1 MTDNQ
6 QPLTDDEINA
16 VASQLQR
23 LPRGYL
29 PLPIFWSVANLVT
42 TPTMEVAPLRNTA
55 DGLEIYLTQRPEN
68 DPHWPS
74 GWHIP
79 GTVIRSTDEE
89 GSLASGFARV
99 LKDELGEGI
108 RYVGE
113 PVQVTTKFW
122 DVTRGR
128 ELDLVHYIE
137 VEVIDDTKLTGQFF
151 PVNSLPESTLEH
163 HKIMIP
169 EIVAAYEAA
178 KSSAS

>member
-1 MTDNQ
+1 MEENN
-6 QPLTDDEINA
+6 QPLTNEEIEA
-16 VASQLQR
+16 VASLLQR

-29 PLPIFWSVANLVT
+29 PQPIFWAVASLVT
-42 TPTMEVAPLRNTA
+42 TPTMEVAPLRKTA
-55 DGLEIYLTQRPEN
+55 NGLEIYLTQRPEN

-99 LKDELGEGI
+99 LQDELGEGM
-108 RYVGE
+108 RYVSE

-137 VEVIDDTKLTGQFF
+137 VEVIDEAKLTGRFF
-151 PVNSLPESTLEH
+151 PVDSLPETTLEH

-169 EIVAAYEAA
+169 EIAAAFRA
-178 KSSAS
+178 NSA